1 MANLFFI
8 YSFMFSLLAT
18 FTVTSATQTDIA
30 CLKSIKDSMID
41 PNGYLNTTWNFNN
54 NTEGFFCGFMGVEC
68 WHPDEN
74 RVLNLRLSGLGL
86 MGQFPLG
93 LQSCTSLTGLDLS
106 RNELQGPI
114 PSDISKRLPYITN
127 LDLSYNNFSGEIPS
141 NIANSTFLNA
151 LKLDNNKLTG
161 HIPLEF
167 GLLDRIKVFT
177 VTNNRLSG
185 PVPNFIHQN
194 IPADSFANNTG
205 LCGMPLDS
213 CSSHQMKFH
222 YSFKSGF
229 VIGYVVFST
238 AVAIFFTSYCVPWV
252 YMGERGKKITISEMM
267 MLMVKRKHKITDDD
281 QAGSSPTADFHVG
294 EEGYKNELADLKDA
308 TDNFSENNVIGQG
321 KMGMLYKASLPNG
334 YVLAVKKLHDSQFL
348 EEQFISELKILGSL
362 RHINVL
368 PLLGFCVESN
378 QRCLVYNYMPNG
390 NLYDWLHPMEEG
402 QEKAMEWGVRVKVAV
417 GLARGLAW
425 LHQNC
430 HTVKIIHLDIS
441 SKCIL
446 LDQNFQPKL
455 SNFGEAMLVSS
466 TCASSVN
473 SEFWEMAFVKED
485 VHGFGVVLLEM
496 ITGVD
501 PSNMTA
507 SSNNVLNEWI
517 GHLSSSSDFHGAV
530 DKSLIGK
537 GFDDEIIQLLKVA
550 CTCVDPIPDRRPIMV
565 QVYEDIKAIRE
576 RCDLVDDSS
585 LLMQPEI
592 CPATS
597 EKSDFEPKL
606 SNFGEAIIVNPTTT
620 SPLNGEFW
628 DTAFAKEDVCL
639 KLDATVL
646 IPFQIEDQQC
656 IKYKDIRAM
665 RERRGQIDDSEIL
678 VQHHEIHPPSSK
690 DKSLIAV
697 HDPDHNSE
705 SSHTLEENLFERID
719 HLSSSSSGLYHAV
732 DKSLLGQGF
741 DGEILHFLKIASSC
755 IHPVL
760 DQRPTMLQAFQT
772 ATETDIACLKS
783 FRASLIDP
791 NNYLNTSWNFNN
803 NTEGFICRFM
813 GVECWHPDENRV
825 LNLRLSGLGLKGQ
838 FPPGLKNCTSLTGL
852 DLSHNELQGPIPA
865 DISKTIPF
873 ITNLDLS
880 FNNFSGEIPINIANS
895 SFLCVLKL
903 DNNKLTGHIPLE
915 IGLLDRIMVFTVTSN
930 RLSGPVPT
938 FIHNYILADSYAN
951 NTGLCGKPLDSC
963 SSHQMKFYY
972 SFKSG
977 FVIGYIVFSTSVA
990 IFFTS
995 CCVPWVYIVERKK
1008 KITISEMMMLMVK
1021 RKHKITDDDQAG
1033 SSPTAGLLEE
1043 GIKEFLFFNSLFKF

>member
-1 MANLFFI
+1 MALDAKLDLILIHNFSVVGNGYSSLQENYYGSEDEHRKKLDSSFNVTSATDTDVYCLKSIKKSLEDPYNHFSSWDFANQTEGFI
-8 YSFMFSLLAT
+8 ST
-18 FTVTSATQTDIA
+18 FTVTSATETDIA
-30 CLKSIKDSMID
+30 CLKSFRASLID
-41 PNGYLNTTWNFNN
+41 PNNYLNTSWNFNN
-54 NTEGFFCGFMGVEC
+54 NTEGFICRFMGVEC

-86 MGQFPLG
+86 KGQFPPG
-93 LQSCTSLTGLDLS
+93 LKNCTSLTGLDLS
-106 RNELQGPI
+106 HNELQGPI
-114 PSDISKRLPYITN
+114 PSNISKTIPFITN
-127 LDLSYNNFSGEIPS
+127 LDLSFNNFSGEIPI
-141 NIANSTFLNA
+141 NIANSSFLCV

-161 HIPLEF
+161 HIPLEI
-167 GLLDRIKVFT
+167 GLLDRITVFT
-177 VTNNRLSG
+177 VTSNRLSG
-185 PVPNFIHQN
+185 PVPIFFHSN

-213 CSSHQMKFH
+213 CSSHQMKFY

-281 QAGSSPTADFHVG
+281 QTGSSPTAG
-294 EEGYKNELADLKDA
+294 LLEEGIKEISMLEKRVTRMSYADLKDA

-334 YVLAVKKLHDSQFL
+334 YVLAVKKLHDSRFL

-378 QRCLVYNYMPNG
+378 QRFLVFNYMPNG

-592 CPATS
+592 RPATS
-597 EKSDFEPKL
+597 ENLWRLKWQN
-606 SNFGEAIIVNPTTT
+606 SNENNRT
-620 SPLNGEFW
+620 N
-628 DTAFAKEDVCL
+628 KKQVC
-639 KLDATVL
+639 
-646 IPFQIEDQQC
+646 
-656 IKYKDIRAM
+656 
-665 RERRGQIDDSEIL
+665 
-678 VQHHEIHPPSSK
+678 
-690 DKSLIAV
+690 
-697 HDPDHNSE
+697 
-705 SSHTLEENLFERID
+705 
-719 HLSSSSSGLYHAV
+719 
-732 DKSLLGQGF
+732 
-741 DGEILHFLKIASSC
+741 
-755 IHPVL
+755 
-760 DQRPTMLQAFQT
+760 
-772 ATETDIACLKS
+772 
-783 FRASLIDP
+783 
-791 NNYLNTSWNFNN
+791 
-803 NTEGFICRFM
+803 
-813 GVECWHPDENRV
+813 
-825 LNLRLSGLGLKGQ
+825 
-838 FPPGLKNCTSLTGL
+838 
-852 DLSHNELQGPIPA
+852 
-865 DISKTIPF
+865 
-873 ITNLDLS
+873 
-880 FNNFSGEIPINIANS
+880 
-895 SFLCVLKL
+895 
-903 DNNKLTGHIPLE
+903 
-915 IGLLDRIMVFTVTSN
+915 
-930 RLSGPVPT
+930 
-938 FIHNYILADSYAN
+938 
-951 NTGLCGKPLDSC
+951 
-963 SSHQMKFYY
+963 
-972 SFKSG
+972 
-977 FVIGYIVFSTSVA
+977 
-990 IFFTS
+990 IF
-995 CCVPWVYIVERKK
+995 
-1008 KITISEMMMLMVK
+1008 
-1021 RKHKITDDDQAG
+1021 
-1033 SSPTAGLLEE
+1033 
-1043 GIKEFLFFNSLFKF
+1043 